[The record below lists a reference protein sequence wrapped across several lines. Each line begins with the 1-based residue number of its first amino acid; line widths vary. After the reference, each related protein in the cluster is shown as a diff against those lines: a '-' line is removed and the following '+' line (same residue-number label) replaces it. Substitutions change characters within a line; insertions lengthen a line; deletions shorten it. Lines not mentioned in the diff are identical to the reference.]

1 MSLLFSTQLT
11 AVATAVLG
19 VFAIITAAVAA
30 LAFRKQSQE
39 ITLLQVQLR
48 DQKEFDER
56 QAGVLELQAKELAES
71 LEERKLNRV
80 QKNREQAT
88 HIFVWEDQNYSGMMI
103 AHAKN
108 ASAQPI
114 YDVEVSWCLGLT
126 VYGTHRFDQPLL
138 PGDER
143 VSNSAQD
150 ASAPENVD
158 PATLSADLWF
168 RDAAGTSW
176 RARPDGIV
184 EEVPPGKEPPHEL

>member
-19 VFAIITAAVAA
+19 VFAIITATVAA

-48 DQKEFDER
+48 DQEELGER

-71 LEERKLNRV
+71 LEERKLNRM
-80 QKNREQAT
+80 QKYQGASYSYIHLGDR
-88 HIFVWEDQNYSGMMI
+88 NYSGMVM

-114 YDVEVSWCLGLT
+114 YDVEVNWSLGFM

-138 PGDER
+138 PGDES

-176 RARPDGIV
+176 CARPDGIV